1 MGLLRCDT
9 GGFGLLQCGIGG
21 GTRGLGL
28 GEPRLGSRQRL
39 GRRDHGLGLAAFGFQ
54 PRQCPGGPVG
64 ARLGGLAGGA
74 AMRLVRRRRRSLLG
88 GTLGGAASLVQR
100 GTGCLGLRLGR
111 RQPGRHRPGLG
122 REPGLLAAQP
132 GQCLVGGAGGDG
144 GAFQILLHLPQ
155 PRLGGLQR
163 DASARFL
170 GGKPLGLHPAT
181 LQQRAGQGL
190 GLARRRQGVRGGM
203 GGHGGARGLG
213 LGRLQRRLGL
223 CPLATRQKQLGL
235 AAPGQDGE
243 PFGLGLARQAGEIA
257 VAGSLLGLP
266 AQPLALALQL
276 GAQVLG
282 AGQVALRLAQLQL
295 RLVAPGAQAGDAGG
309 LLQHLPAVLGPGADQ
324 RRDLALADHAGG
336 AGAGAEVGEH
346 RRHVAPAH
354 LAPVDAIAGAL
365 ATLDAADDLQ
375 LRHLGIGGRGEA
387 GGIFQPERDLG
398 MGARGAGAGAGE
410 DHVVHPGAAHGAGV
424 GFAHGPA
431 QRLHDIGLA
440 AAVRADDAGQ
450 PGQDL
455 DRLRLGEGFEAGD
468 AQAGERG
475 GAQGA
480 LRRLAVPG
488 RGADGAALLPVTP
501 FIAGQVA
508 RRNGVHLRNDPQL
521 DPVSRAWPAS
531 PARRSARRGSRPART
546 CR

>member
-1 MGLLRCDT
+1 MGLLRRDA

-39 GRRDHGLGLAAFGFQ
+39 WRRDHGLGLAAFGFQ
-54 PRQCPGGPVG
+54 PRQGPGGPVG

-74 AMRLVRRRRRSLLG
+74 AMRLVRGGGGGFLG
-88 GTLGGAASLVQR
+88 GALGGAAGLVQR
-100 GTGCLGLRLGR
+100 GAGRSGLRLGR
-111 RQPGRHRPGLG
+111 CQPGGHRPGLG

-132 GQCLVGGAGGDG
+132 GQRLVGGAGGHG

-155 PRLGGLQR
+155 PRPGGFQR
-163 DASARFL
+163 GAGAGFL
-170 GGKPLGLHPAT
+170 GGKPLGLHPAAF
-181 LQQRAGQGL
+181 QQRAGQGL
-190 GLARRRQGVRGGM
+190 GLARRRQGVGGGM
-203 GGHGGARGLG
+203 GSHGGTRRFRLGRLQGGLG
-213 LGRLQRRLGL
+213 LGT
-223 CPLATRQKQLGL
+223 LATRQMQLSL
-235 AAPGQDGE
+235 AAPGQDGQ
-243 PFGLGLARQAGEIA
+243 PLGLCLARQAGQVA
-257 VAGSLLGLP
+257 VARGLFRLP

-295 RLVAPGAQAGDAGG
+295 RLVAPGAQPGDAGG
-309 LLQHLPAVLGPGADQ
+309 LLQHLAAVLGPGADQ

-336 AGAGAEVGEH
+336 AGAGAEIGEH

-354 LAPVDAIAGAL
+354 LAPVDAVAGAL
-365 ATLDAADDLQ
+365 AALDAADDLQ
-375 LRHLGIGGRGEA
+375 LRHLGIRRRGEA
-387 GGIFQPERDLG
+387 GGILQPERDLG
-398 MGARGAGAGAGE
+398 MGAGGAGAGAGE

-450 PGQDL
+450 AGQDL

-475 GAQGA
+475 GTQGA

-488 RGADGAALLPVTP
+488 RGAGGAALLPVAP
-501 FIAGQVA
+501 FIAGQGA
-508 RRNGVHLRNDPQL
+508 RRNGVHPGNDP
-521 DPVSRAWPAS
+521 
-531 PARRSARRGSRPART
+531 
-546 CR
+546 